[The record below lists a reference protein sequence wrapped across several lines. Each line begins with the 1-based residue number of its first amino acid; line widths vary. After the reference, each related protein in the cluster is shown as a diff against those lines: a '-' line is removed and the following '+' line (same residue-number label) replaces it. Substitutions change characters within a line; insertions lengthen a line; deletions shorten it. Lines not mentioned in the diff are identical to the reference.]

1 MKQTLQELI
10 EELVSKVNEPVAQ
23 EITKFLEFRAK
34 KGEDNFGKGII
45 FTGDG
50 SAKQLVFNGKPD
62 RFFSSEN
69 FDIARDKNFSI
80 NNVPVLSSTELGP
93 SVSTSNLREVGRL
106 KGLIV
111 DGSMLVNNY
120 MFFDKGSDRLGLGTE
135 QPNAALSVAENGIEV
150 MLGTKDSNRGMIGT
164 YAHHPLDIVT
174 DGTSRITVESNG
186 NIRLGT
192 SNHPQIQ
199 VSVHGKLSIG
209 VNVPDPAVDLH
220 VAGSVRFDGKLQKYA
235 PSKPTNGTYNKGDII
250 WNSEPKPNGNVGWI
264 CVQSGNPGTWCPFG
278 EIKQPTY

>member
-1 MKQTLQELI
+1 MEQTLQKLI
-10 EELVSKVNEPVAQ
+10 EELVNKVNEPVAQ

-50 SAKQLVFNGKPD
+50 HAKQLVFNGKPD

-69 FDIARDKNFSI
+69 FDIARDKNYSV
-80 NNVPVLSSTELGP
+80 NNVPVLSATELGP
-93 SVSTSNLREVGRL
+93 SVAKSNLREVGRL

-111 DGSMLVNNY
+111 DGSMLINNY
-120 MFFDKGSDRLGLGTE
+120 MFFDKGSDRLGLGTD
-135 QPNAALSVAENGIEV
+135 QPNAALSVAEDGIEV
-150 MLGTKDSNRGMIGT
+150 MLGTKDNTKGMIGT
-164 YAHHPLDIVT
+164 HAHHPLDIVT
-174 DGTSRITVESNG
+174 DGTARITVEANG
-186 NIRLGT
+186 NIKLGT
-192 SNHPQIQ
+192 PNHPQIQ

-209 VNVPDPAVDLH
+209 VNVPDPSVDLH
-220 VAGSVRFDGKLQKYA
+220 VAGPVRFDGRIQKYA
-235 PSKPTNGTYNKGDII
+235 STKPTNGSYNKGDIV

-264 CVQSGNPGTWCPFG
+264 CVQPGNPGTWCPFG